1 MQLKQNRCLQLSILV
16 RSSFLTSSKQ
26 IEQVTSVWGEPSG
39 VEEEEAEEEALG
51 EGEEADFDL
60 GLKAFFE
67 DEPVVVLFLLPFLG
81 AMTTANMRVI

>member
-39 VEEEEAEEEALG
+39 VEEEEAEEEALK

-67 DEPVVVLFLLPFLG
+67 DEPVVVLFLLPFVW
-81 AMTTANMRVI
+81 AMTSANLRVI

>member
-1 MQLKQNRCLQLSILV
+1 M
-16 RSSFLTSSKQ
+16 
-26 IEQVTSVWGEPSG
+26 
-39 VEEEEAEEEALG
+39 EEEEAEEEALG